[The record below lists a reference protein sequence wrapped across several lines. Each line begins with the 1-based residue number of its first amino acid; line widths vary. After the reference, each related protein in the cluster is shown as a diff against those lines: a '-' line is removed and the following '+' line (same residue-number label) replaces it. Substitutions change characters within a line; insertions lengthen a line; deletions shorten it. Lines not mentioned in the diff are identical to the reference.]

1 VNAQKIEM
9 VRFNERTDGQ
19 DDLLAYIE
27 QSRREAE
34 RVASNVKDFRVFS
47 FEHIPDRPV
56 IRPEVKRIVDCLVRY
71 QKSGIPR
78 HMAVFGARG
87 CGKTL
92 TFRYLERAFADKV
105 KLPFFGVNCR
115 VHNSSFKVLAALLKT
130 KPRGY
135 AYSELCERFEKE
147 IPTPGV
153 IVLDESDMLCEKDLR
168 RDILYFLSRS
178 PKRYM
183 VVLLSNNHRYLKTL
197 DESTRSSLQP
207 EVIPFRIYS
216 AQEIL
221 DILNDRAETG
231 LKTVEPGLIA
241 EIAAMTAKNT
251 NGDVRV
257 GIKALLYAA
266 TKEAGTVA
274 ECFNKAREDIT
285 KDVLANTNEKALLI
299 LKAAL
304 QEPTRLV
311 KNVYQQYV
319 DLSRKFREEPYGY
332 TQFYSTLGYLASL
345 GLILLVSA
353 KVDRTFTNRIEPLV
367 AQEELNDVIAQRFQ

>member
-1 VNAQKIEM
+1 M
-9 VRFNERTDGQ
+9 GQ
-19 DDLLAYIE
+19 EDLIAYIE
-27 QSRREAE
+27 QSRKEAE
-34 RVASNVKDFRVFS
+34 RVASSVKDFRVFS
-47 FEHIPDRPV
+47 FDHIPERPV

-71 QKSGIPR
+71 QNSGIPR

-105 KLPFFGVNCR
+105 RLPFFGINCR
-115 VHNSSFKVLAALLKT
+115 VHNSSFKALAALLKT

-135 AYSELCERFEKE
+135 AYSELCERFERE
-147 IPTPGV
+147 IPSPAV
-153 IVLDESDMLCEKDLR
+153 IVLDESDMLGEKDSR

-178 PKRYM
+178 PKRYL
-183 VVLLSNNHRYLKTL
+183 VVLLSNNHRYLKNL

-207 EVIPFRIYS
+207 EVIPFRTYS

-221 DILNDRAETG
+221 DILKDRAETG
-231 LKTVEPGLIA
+231 LKVVEPGLIE

-251 NGDVRV
+251 NSDVRV

-266 TKEAGTVA
+266 TNEAGTVE
-274 ECFNKAREDIT
+274 ECFSKAREDII
-285 KDVLANTNEKALLI
+285 KDVLADTNEKALLI
-299 LKAAL
+299 LKAA
-304 QEPTRLV
+304 QEEPTRLV
-311 KNVYQQYV
+311 KTVYQHYV
-319 DLSRKFREEPYGY
+319 DLSRNYKEEPYGY

-345 GLILLVSA
+345 GLILMVSA

-367 AQEELNDVIAQRFQ
+367 SPDELNAVFAQRFQ